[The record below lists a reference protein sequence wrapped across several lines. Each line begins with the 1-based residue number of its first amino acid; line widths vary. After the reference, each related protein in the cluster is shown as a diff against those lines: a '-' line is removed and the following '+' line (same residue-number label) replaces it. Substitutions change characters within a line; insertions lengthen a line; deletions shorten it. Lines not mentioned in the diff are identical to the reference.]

1 MSDIYDGVLCEM
13 HLLNI
18 TNLKRGI
25 KKMKINRKRCS
36 AKTLRGK
43 FNKKFDRILLSSIPW
58 KLWNGGNGASLPIE
72 KTVDL

>member
-1 MSDIYDGVLCEM
+1 MQP
-13 HLLNI
+13 LNI
-18 TNLKRGI
+18 INSKRGT
-25 KKMKINRKRCS
+25 KKIRIDRKTFFAKIF
-36 AKTLRGK
+36 LVK